1 MTTERTPHR
10 KYVRSDETPN
20 IRPTSDDDQILLEAY
35 RHDVIDSAALYR
47 LLPHR
52 KPNKISQRLRLMHQA
67 KYLERLGKIEEI
79 HVPGGG
85 SLPIPYML
93 GAAGMKRLQE
103 LHGLPP
109 KQKRPQ
115 ERARRRSAP
124 FILHD
129 LEQSRFLVSL
139 RQSAA
144 ETGQVE
150 FLYPDEMY
158 RRYAPEIME
167 REHLPRVVRS
177 YVRFEGHQGDEGT
190 IPDGLCMLV
199 YKNIQGKNRR
209 ALFIEID
216 RGQATIDPTNKY
228 IRTLKFWSGSSIL
241 RKFIVYSAYF
251 RSGKF
256 KEEFGLPTFQVLTVT
271 TTPGRV
277 KSMQAMWQKRLK
289 GETPPNRFL
298 FTDFQT
304 IKKHKDGHINLPIED
319 ASGKPHP
326 IAPKK
331 TA

>member
-1 MTTERTPHR
+1 MTTDRASHR
-10 KYVRSDETPN
+10 KYERPEEAPT
-20 IRPTSDDDQILLEAY
+20 IRPTADDDQILLEAY

-67 KYLERLGKIEEI
+67 KLLERLGKIEEI

-93 GAAGMKRLQE
+93 GTEGLKRLQD
-103 LHGLPP
+103 LHGLPK
-109 KQKRPQ
+109 KQKRPD
-115 ERARRRSAP
+115 ERARRRSAA

-139 RQSAA
+139 RQSAT
-144 ETGQVE
+144 ETGE
-150 FLYPDEMY
+150 IDFLYPDEIY
-158 RRYAPEIME
+158 HRYAPDILE
-167 REHLPRVVRS
+167 RDQLPRVVRS
-177 YVRFEGHQGDEGT
+177 HVRFEGHRGDEGT

-216 RGQATIDPTNKY
+216 RGHATIDPTNKY
-228 IRTLKFWSGSSIL
+228 IRTPKFWSGSSVL
-241 RKFIVYSAYF
+241 RKFLVYSAYF
-251 RSGKF
+251 RSGNF
-256 KEEFGLPTFQVLTVT
+256 KEDFGLPSFQVLTVT

-277 KSMQAMWQKRLK
+277 KSMQAMWDKRLN
-289 GETPPNRFL
+289 GEAPANRFL
-298 FTDFQT
+298 FTDFAT
-304 IKKHKDGHINLPIED
+304 IEKHGGNHISLPIED
-319 ASGKPHP
+319 ASGKLHS